1 MRIFLAGAT
10 GAIGRQ
16 LVPMLVAAGYEVTG
30 TTRSVARVADLE
42 AAGAHAVVVDVF
54 DAARLAAAVVAAGPD
69 VVIHQLTDLG
79 GGSGGELTD
88 EQLARTARLRMDGT
102 PNLVRAAIAAG
113 AGRIV
118 AQSIAMLYAH
128 GPEPHGEADPLGV
141 TAPWTRITLP
151 GIVALERS
159 VTMTPGIKGT
169 VLRYGLL
176 YGPGAGTDRPGKP
189 PTVHIRAAA
198 WAALLAADHRG
209 DPGTFN
215 IVDDD
220 GPVSNAKAKAVLGW
234 SPLGPPEPVPASG
247 GSSGG

>member
-16 LVPMLVAAGYEVTG
+16 LVPMLVARGHDVTG
-30 TTRSVARVADLE
+30 TTRSTARLAELE
-42 AAGAHAVVVDVF
+42 AAGARPIVIDAF
-54 DAARLAAAVVAAGPD
+54 DAPGLVAAVVAARPD

-88 EQLARTARLRMDGT
+88 EQLARTARLRIEGT
-102 PNLVRAAIAAG
+102 PNLVAAAIAAG
-113 AGRIV
+113 ARRIV
-118 AQSIAMLYAH
+118 AQSIAMLYAP
-128 GPEPHGEADPLGV
+128 GPEPHAEADPLGE
-141 TAPWTRITLP
+141 TASWTAITLP

-159 VTMTPGIKGT
+159 VMTTPGIEGV

-176 YGPGAGTDRPGKP
+176 YGPGTGTERPGKP
-189 PTVHIRAAA
+189 PTVHVRAAA
-198 WAALLAADHRG
+198 LAALLAVDHSESG
-209 DPGTFN
+209 SFN

-220 GPVSNAKAKAVLGW
+220 GPVSNAKAKARLGW
-234 SPLGPPEPVPASG
+234 TPLAQHEQGLAAG